1 MEYLD
6 FRIFCGCKHLGSRR
20 RLQLIARQI
29 VFGTIVTRGPQS
41 PLASNAMKE
50 LDDAYILFSKA
61 SAHSR
66 RAAKALVS
74 IRSFYDWYTLMETI
88 PQPILTKLRDKAR
101 ASHAAAQ
108 NEGPSQ
114 QLGQQWGVKVEQDDD
129 ELEIF
134 AGRTRFVS
142 AKRPTGLVVGYSEAS
157 SSNPYLAVGSTEQ
170 PSGQMYRPGPA
181 TDWVHTASDR
191 GGRFAMHHPDN
202 STAPSGSTNVSSQ
215 LWRQAQSADYPYAP
229 PHHVSHPA
237 ASHAHPAHHAPAPVA
252 GPSTYWAP
260 ASDTSPQYSQPP
272 LPAHSQSHAY
282 QYNPSSAATYHGQPS
297 QPVPTELAGLGLA
310 SRDSRLDERWTSF
323 MRDSGY
329 FDGVG
334 YRTQ

>member
-1 MEYLD
+1 
-6 FRIFCGCKHLGSRR
+6 
-20 RLQLIARQI
+20 
-29 VFGTIVTRGPQS
+29 
-41 PLASNAMKE
+41 MKE
-50 LDDAYILFSKA
+50 LDDACLLFSRA
-61 SAHSR
+61 GAHSR

-74 IRSFYDWYTLMETI
+74 ICSFYDWYTIMETI
-88 PQPILTKLRDKAR
+88 PQPILNKLREKAHV
-101 ASHAAAQ
+101 SLAAAQ
-108 NEGPSQ
+108 NEQPSK

-142 AKRPTGLVVGYSEAS
+142 AKRPTVLPVGYPEG
-157 SSNPYLAVGSTEQ
+157 SSNNTYLAVGSTEQ
-170 PSGQMYRPGPA
+170 QTRQIYRPVPA
-181 TDWVHTASDR
+181 ADWVHPASDR
-191 GGRFAMHHPDN
+191 GGRFDIHHSDN
-202 STAPSGSTNVSSQ
+202 STAPSASTNVSTQ
-215 LWRQAQSADYPYAP
+215 LWRQTQSADYPYAP

-260 ASDTSPQYSQPP
+260 ASETSQQYSQPP
-272 LPAHSQSHAY
+272 LTAPHSHSHAY
-282 QYNPSSAATYHGQPS
+282 QYSSSSAAPYHGQQS
-297 QPVPTELAGLGLA
+297 QPVPTELAGLGLV